1 MTALAGDQLKDLRL
15 HLGDAAACVDSTTTA
30 RALYSTDASIYRI
43 VPLAVA
49 KPRDTSELQ
58 AVLAGARA
66 VDLPVTG
73 RGAGTSCAG
82 NALGAGL
89 VVDMGAH
96 LTAVRSIDPDAM
108 TAVVEPGLVQES
120 LQRAAKPYGLRFGP
134 DPSTAT
140 RCTIGGMVGNNA
152 CGPRALGYGTSA
164 TNLLDAEVVTGTGEL
179 LRLSAARGSATG
191 QALLALAGSRRDLV
205 EAEFGRFGRQVSG
218 YSLEHL
224 LTGDVPR
231 FFAGTEGTLGLA
243 TELTVRLVRDPVHRV
258 TVALGYASMAE
269 AADAMAVVLPFAPTA
284 VEGLDRRIVEVV
296 RTRRGDAA
304 VPPLPAGDGWVFV
317 ELAGDDLAEVT
328 SRAERLL
335 AAAAAVDGWIP
346 SGSAAAALWTIR
358 ADGAGLAGVSLAKPA
373 YAGWEDAA
381 VPPLRLGAYLR
392 EFDALLDS
400 YNLHGLPYGHF
411 GDGCVHCRIDF
422 PLVDADG
429 PARYRDFVTDAAR
442 LVASYGGSLSGEHGD
457 GRARSELLG
466 AMYSPGAIELFGQ
479 VKALFDPHGL
489 MNPGVL
495 VDPDPVENHIR
506 EWERRTSPISVAEP
520 QFAADVHRC
529 TGVGKCVAAD
539 SAGGVMCPTYQ
550 ATHDEAKS
558 TRGRARMLQEMVNGS
573 LVTDGWRAE
582 EVHEVLDECI
592 ACKGCSSDCP
602 TGTDMAS
609 YKSHVLDQ
617 AYRGRVRPR
626 SHYSL
631 GWLPRWIRLVGRVPG
646 LGSLANV
653 LLGIPG
659 IVHIARWAAGVDQ
672 RRPLPRFAARPNR
685 VTAQD
690 RVDAT
695 MVPEGKPCVI
705 WVDSFTDGFESSTTD
720 ALIDVLRDAGYDPQ
734 FLDQAACC
742 GLTWITTGQL
752 DGARHQLRHALDI
765 LHPVVAAGVP
775 IVGIEPSCTAVWRSD
790 ALELLP
796 DDPRVREVA
805 KGVRTLAELLADTP
819 GWTPPDLTGETIVAQ
834 PHCHHASVLGWSAD
848 EALLATTGADVVTL
862 GGCCGLAGNF
872 GVEQGHYDLS
882 LLVAENELMP
892 ALRAAGP
899 DAIVL
904 ADGFSCRKQVSD
916 LTELNAITLAE
927 LLRTPR

>member
-1 MTALAGDQLKDLRL
+1 MTALAGDQLLDLRH
-15 HLGDAAACVDSTTTA
+15 HLGDAATCVDGTTTA

-49 KPRDTSELQ
+49 RPRDTDELQ
-58 AVLAGARA
+58 AVLVAARM
-66 VDLPVTG
+66 VELPVTG

-96 LTAVRSIDPDAM
+96 LTAVRSIDPEAM

-120 LQRAAKPYGLRFGP
+120 LQRAAKPNGLRFGP

-164 TNLLDAEVVTGTGEL
+164 TNLLDAEIVTGTGEL
-179 LRLSAARGSATG
+179 LRLSAAGGSATG
-191 QALLALAGSRRDLV
+191 QALLALAESRRDLV

-224 LTGDVPR
+224 LTGDIPR
-231 FFAGTEGTLGLA
+231 FFAGSEGTLGIA
-243 TELTVRLVRDPVHRV
+243 TELTVRLVRDPVYRV

-296 RTRRGDAA
+296 RRRRGDAA
-304 VPPLPAGDGWVFV
+304 VPPLPRGDGWVFV
-317 ELAGDDLAEVT
+317 ELAGDDLAEVR

-335 AAAAAVDGWIP
+335 ADSGAIEGWLP
-346 SGSAAAALWTIR
+346 EGSAAAALWTIR

-381 VPPLRLGAYLR
+381 VPPLKLGAYLR

-400 YNLHGLPYGHF
+400 YHLHGLPYGHF

-422 PLVDADG
+422 PLIDEDG
-429 PARYRDFVTDAAR
+429 PERYREFVTDAAR

-457 GRARSELLG
+457 GRARSELLS

-479 VKALFDPHGL
+479 VKALFDPQGL

-495 VDPDPVENHIR
+495 VDPDPVEGQIR
-506 EWERRTSPISVAEP
+506 EWERRSSPISESQP
-520 QFAADVHRC
+520 KFAADVHRC

-550 ATHDEAKS
+550 ATHDEATS
-558 TRGRARMLQEMVNGS
+558 TRGRARVLQEMVNGS
-573 LVTDGWRAE
+573 LVTGGWRAE
-582 EVHEVLDECI
+582 EVHEVLDLCI

-602 TGTDMAS
+602 TGTDMAA
-609 YKSHVLDQ
+609 YKSHVLDE
-617 AYRGRVRPR
+617 AYRGHVRPR

-646 LGSLANV
+646 LGRLANV
-653 LLGIPG
+653 LLGVPG

-672 RRPLPRFAARPNR
+672 RRPLPRFASRPNR
-685 VTAQD
+685 VLGQE
-690 RVDAT
+690 RVEET
-695 MVPEGKPCVI
+695 MIPDGKPCVI
-705 WVDSFTDGFESSTTD
+705 WVDSFTDGFETSTTD
-720 ALIDVLRDAGYDPQ
+720 ALIDVLRAAGYDPQ
-734 FLDQAACC
+734 FLDQQACC

-765 LHPVVAAGVP
+765 LHPIVASGVP
-775 IVGIEPSCTAVWRSD
+775 VVGIEPSCTAVWRSD
-790 ALELLP
+790 AIDLLP
-796 DDPRVREVA
+796 EDPRVREVA
-805 KGVRTLAELLADTP
+805 QGVRTLAELLSDTP
-819 GWTPPDLTGETIVAQ
+819 DWTPPDLSGATIVAQ

-848 EALLATTGADVVTL
+848 AALLEKTGADVVTL

-872 GVEQGHYDLS
+872 GVEEGHYDMS
-882 LLVAENELMP
+882 SLVAENELLP
-892 ALRAAGP
+892 ALREAGS

-927 LLRTPR
+927 LLTRV

>member
-1 MTALAGDQLKDLRL
+1 MTALAGDQLLDLRH
-15 HLGDAAACVDSTTTA
+15 HLGDAATCVDGTTTA

-49 KPRDTSELQ
+49 RPRDTDELQ
-58 AVLAGARA
+58 AVLAAARM
-66 VDLPVTG
+66 VELPVTG

-96 LTAVRSIDPDAM
+96 LTAVRSIDPEAM

-164 TNLLDAEVVTGTGEL
+164 TNLLDAEIVTGTGEL
-179 LRLSAARGSATG
+179 LRLSAAGGSATG
-191 QALLALAGSRRDLV
+191 QALLALAESWRDLV
-205 EAEFGRFGRQVSG
+205 EQEFGRFGRQVSG

-224 LTGDVPR
+224 LTGDIPR
-231 FFAGTEGTLGLA
+231 FFAGSEGTLGIA
-243 TELTVRLVRDPVHRV
+243 TELTVRLVRDPVYRV

-296 RTRRGDAA
+296 RRRRGDAA
-304 VPPLPAGDGWVFV
+304 VPPLPRGDGWVFV
-317 ELAGDDLAEVT
+317 ELAGDDLAEVR

-335 AAAAAVDGWIP
+335 ADSGAIEGWSP
-346 SGSAAAALWTIR
+346 EGPAAAALWTIR

-381 VPPLRLGAYLR
+381 VPPLKLGAYLR

-400 YNLHGLPYGHF
+400 YHLHGLPYGHF

-422 PLVDADG
+422 PLIDEDG
-429 PARYRDFVTDAAR
+429 PARYREFVTDAAR

-457 GRARSELLG
+457 GRARSELLS

-479 VKALFDPHGL
+479 VKALFDPQGL

-495 VDPDPVENHIR
+495 VDPDPVEGQIR
-506 EWERRTSPISVAEP
+506 EWERRSSPISESQP
-520 QFAADVHRC
+520 KFAADVHRC

-550 ATHDEAKS
+550 ATHDEATS
-558 TRGRARMLQEMVNGS
+558 TRGRARVLQEMVNGS
-573 LVTDGWRAE
+573 LVTGGWRAE
-582 EVHEVLDECI
+582 EVHEVLDLCI

-602 TGTDMAS
+602 TGTDMAA
-609 YKSHVLDQ
+609 YKSHVLDE
-617 AYRGRVRPR
+617 AYRGHVRPR

-646 LGSLANV
+646 LGRLANV
-653 LLGIPG
+653 LLGVPG

-672 RRPLPRFAARPNR
+672 RRPLPRFASRPNR
-685 VTAQD
+685 VLGQE
-690 RVDAT
+690 RVEET
-695 MVPEGKPCVI
+695 MIPDGKPCVI
-705 WVDSFTDGFESSTTD
+705 WVDSFTDGFETSTTD
-720 ALIDVLRDAGYDPQ
+720 ALIDVLRAAGYDPQ
-734 FLDQAACC
+734 FLDQQACC

-765 LHPVVAAGVP
+765 LHPIVASGVP
-775 IVGIEPSCTAVWRSD
+775 VVGIEPSCTAVWRSD
-790 ALELLP
+790 AIDLLP
-796 DDPRVREVA
+796 EDPRVREVA
-805 KGVRTLAELLADTP
+805 QGVRTLAELLSDTP
-819 GWTPPDLTGETIVAQ
+819 DWTPPDLSGATIVAQ

-848 EALLATTGADVVTL
+848 AALLEKTGADVVTL

-872 GVEQGHYDLS
+872 GVEEGHYDMS
-882 LLVAENELMP
+882 SLVAENELLP
-892 ALRAAGP
+892 ALREAGS

-927 LLRTPR
+927 LLTRV

>member
-1 MTALAGDQLKDLRL
+1 VTALAGDQLLDLRH
-15 HLGDAAACVDSTTTA
+15 HLGDAAACVDGTTTA

-49 KPRDTSELQ
+49 KPRSTDELQ
-58 AVLAGARA
+58 AVLAAARA
-66 VDLPVTG
+66 VELPVTG

-164 TNLLDAEVVTGTGEL
+164 TNLLDAEIVTGTGEL
-179 LRLSAARGSATG
+179 LRLSAAGGSATG
-191 QALLALAGSRRDLV
+191 EALLAIAESRRDLV
-205 EAEFGRFGRQVSG
+205 QAEFGRFGRQVSG

-224 LTGDVPR
+224 LTGDITR
-231 FFAGTEGTLGLA
+231 FFAGSEGTLGLA

-296 RTRRGDAA
+296 RTRRGDSA
-304 VPPLPAGDGWVFV
+304 VPPLPRGDGWVFV
-317 ELAGDDLAEVT
+317 EVAGDDLAEVT
-328 SRAERLL
+328 SRAEKLL
-335 AAAAAVDGWIP
+335 AVAGAVEGWIP
-346 SGSAAAALWTIR
+346 TGAAAAALWTIR

-392 EFDALLDS
+392 DFDALLDA
-400 YNLHGLPYGHF
+400 YDLHGLPYGHF

-422 PLVDADG
+422 PLVDTDG
-429 PARYRDFVTDAAR
+429 PERYREFVTDAAK
-442 LVASYGGSLSGEHGD
+442 LVATYGGSLSGEHGD
-457 GRARSELLG
+457 GRARSELLS

-495 VDPDPVENHIR
+495 VDPDPVDSQIR
-506 EWERRTSPISVAEP
+506 EWERRLSPISLADP

-558 TRGRARMLQEMVNGS
+558 TRGRARVLQEMVNGS
-573 LVTDGWRAE
+573 LVTGGWQAE
-582 EVHEVLDECI
+582 EVHEVLDLCI

-602 TGTDMAS
+602 TGTDMAA
-609 YKSHVLDQ
+609 YKSHVLDE

-626 SHYSL
+626 THYSL
-631 GWLPRWIRLVGRVPG
+631 GWLPRWTRLVGKVPG

-653 LLGIPG
+653 LLGVPG

-672 RRPLPRFAARPNR
+672 RRPLPRFASRPNR
-685 VTAQD
+685 VVAQD
-690 RVDAT
+690 RVEET
-695 MVPEGKPCVI
+695 MVPDGKPCVI
-705 WVDSFTDGFESSTTD
+705 WVDSFTDGFETSTAD

-734 FLDQAACC
+734 FLDKQACC
-742 GLTWITTGQL
+742 GLTWITTGQH

-765 LHPVVAAGVP
+765 LHPIVAAGVP
-775 IVGIEPSCTAVWRSD
+775 IVGVEPSCTAVWRSD
-790 ALELLP
+790 ALDLLP
-796 DDPRVREVA
+796 DDPRVREMA

-819 GWTPPDLTGETIVAQ
+819 DWTPPDLSGATIVAQ

-848 EALLATTGADVVTL
+848 AALLAKTGADVVTL

-872 GVEQGHYDLS
+872 GVEQGHYDMS
-882 LLVAENELMP
+882 LLVAENELLP

-904 ADGFSCRKQVSD
+904 ADGFSCRKQVTD
-916 LTELNAITLAE
+916 LTELSAITLAE
-927 LLRTPR
+927 LLRPKA

>member
-1 MTALAGDQLKDLRL
+1 
-15 HLGDAAACVDSTTTA
+15 
-30 RALYSTDASIYRI
+30 
-43 VPLAVA
+43 
-49 KPRDTSELQ
+49 
-58 AVLAGARA
+58 
-66 VDLPVTG
+66 
-73 RGAGTSCAG
+73 
-82 NALGAGL
+82 
-89 VVDMGAH
+89 
-96 LTAVRSIDPDAM
+96 
-108 TAVVEPGLVQES
+108 
-120 LQRAAKPYGLRFGP
+120 
-134 DPSTAT
+134 
-140 RCTIGGMVGNNA
+140 
-152 CGPRALGYGTSA
+152 
-164 TNLLDAEVVTGTGEL
+164 
-179 LRLSAARGSATG
+179 
-191 QALLALAGSRRDLV
+191 
-205 EAEFGRFGRQVSG
+205 VSG

-224 LTGDVPR
+224 LTGDIAR
-231 FFAGTEGTLGLA
+231 FFAGSEGTLGIA

-296 RTRRGDAA
+296 RRRRGDAA
-304 VPPLPAGDGWVFV
+304 VPTLPRGDGWVFV
-317 ELAGDDLAEVT
+317 ELAGDDLAEVR

-335 AAAAAVDGWIP
+335 ADSGAIEGWLP
-346 SGSAAAALWTIR
+346 EGSAAAALWTIR

-381 VPPLRLGAYLR
+381 VPPLKLGAYLR

-400 YNLHGLPYGHF
+400 YRLHGLPYGHF

-422 PLVDADG
+422 PLIDEDG
-429 PARYRDFVTDAAR
+429 PERYREFVTDAAR

-457 GRARSELLG
+457 GRARSELLS

-479 VKALFDPHGL
+479 VKALFDPQGL

-495 VDPDPVENHIR
+495 VDPDPVEGQIR
-506 EWERRTSPISVAEP
+506 EWERRSSPISESQP
-520 QFAADVHRC
+520 EFAADVHRC

-550 ATHDEAKS
+550 ATHDEATS
-558 TRGRARMLQEMVNGS
+558 TRGRARVLQEMVNGS
-573 LVTDGWRAE
+573 LVTGGWRAE
-582 EVHEVLDECI
+582 EVHEVLEECI

-602 TGTDMAS
+602 TGTDMAA
-609 YKSHVLDQ
+609 YKSHVLDE
-617 AYRGRVRPR
+617 AYRGRLRPR

-646 LGSLANV
+646 LGRLANV
-653 LLGIPG
+653 LLGVPG

-672 RRPLPRFAARPNR
+672 RRPLPRFASRPNR
-685 VTAQD
+685 VLGQE
-690 RVDAT
+690 RVEET
-695 MVPEGKPCVI
+695 MIPDGKPCVI
-705 WVDSFTDGFESSTTD
+705 WVDSFTDGFETSTTD
-720 ALIDVLRDAGYDPQ
+720 ALIDVLRAAGYDPQ
-734 FLDQAACC
+734 FLDKQACC

-765 LHPVVAAGVP
+765 LHPIVASGVP
-775 IVGIEPSCTAVWRSD
+775 VVGIEPSCTAVWRSD

-805 KGVRTLAELLADTP
+805 QGVRTLAELLSDTP
-819 GWTPPDLTGETIVAQ
+819 DWTPPDLSGTTIVAQ

-848 EALLATTGADVVTL
+848 AALLEKTGADVVTL

-872 GVEQGHYDLS
+872 GVEQGHYDMS
-882 LLVAENELMP
+882 LLVAENELLP
-892 ALRAAGP
+892 ALREAGP

-927 LLRTPR
+927 LLTSAPTVGRPGLRSGSWPANSVE